1 MVTPI
6 QSYVDKQP
14 EQPRRSSEFYG
25 NINSSYYKQCKPQG
39 YNNRIFNPLQ
49 APEEESESN
58 SSSVEPLG
66 EFSEDN
72 NIKKEDSDYDFDD
85 KSLNSEE
92 SKEILMSGSSLV
104 MAEKQK
110 HRLKSLDLGYL
121 GMINQENDQSSDSKL
136 KVGPSFN
143 HQLSKSQVE
152 IDN

>member
-1 MVTPI
+1 
-6 QSYVDKQP
+6 
-14 EQPRRSSEFYG
+14 
-25 NINSSYYKQCKPQG
+25 
-39 YNNRIFNPLQ
+39 
-49 APEEESESN
+49 
-58 SSSVEPLG
+58 LG

-143 HQLSKSQVE
+143 H
-152 IDN
+152 